1 MPVYPEDYTKRVLDD
16 LENNGGLYS
25 PVKAS
30 VIERIITRKVPVDK
44 IHPNPADEF
53 SDPKI
58 GPSFEIIGNYEK
70 RFVITK
76 NIKKDEYDDPLMVEK
91 LANGEYMLLNGHH
104 RWFAAIRTGIKY
116 APVQLVNVTLE
127 DNIYETI
134 KNSNSRMCVSF
145 DLDEVLLTDGSV
157 VPTDKKL
164 IWPFSKLYKKFLRSN
179 VGVLV
184 NELRAMG
191 FDVWIYSG
199 EFYSEEYIKLLFTL
213 NGAKVDGIINGLSKL
228 KTRKKIQKAFADKYE
243 LSLHIDND
251 SIMCVNTST
260 KEYEVID
267 LKSDAKSWASDV
279 MLNLKEIEM
288 IKKIVDSD
296 TNK

>member
-1 MPVYPEDYTKRVLDD
+1 MPAYPEDYTKRVLMD
-16 LENNGGLYS
+16 LDNNGGLYS
-25 PVKAS
+25 PVKAG
-30 VIERIITRKVPVDK
+30 VLERIITKKVSVDK

-70 RFVITK
+70 RFVITR
-76 NIKKDEYDDPLMVEK
+76 NIKKDEFDDPLMVEK

-116 APVQLVNVTLE
+116 APVQLVNVISE

-134 KNSNSRMCVSF
+134 KNTNSRMCVSF
-145 DLDEVLLTDGSV
+145 DFDEVLLTDGNI
-157 VPTDKKL
+157 VPYDKKL
-164 IWPFSKLYKKFLRSN
+164 IWPFSKLYKKSLRNN

-191 FDVWIYSG
+191 VDVWIYSG

-213 NGAKVDGIINGLSKL
+213 HGSKVDGIINGLSKM

-243 LSLHIDND
+243 LSLHIDNE
-251 SIMCVNTST
+251 SIMCVETGT

-267 LKSDAKSWASDV
+267 LKSDAKSWASEV
-279 MLNLKEIEM
+279 MLHLKEVEM
-288 IKKIVDSD
+288 IKKIVDSG
-296 TNK
+296 TGK